1 MPCLFILYAE
11 YITRNARLDDLQAG
25 IKIVGRNTNNLRY
38 AGDTTLVAESKEEL
52 KSLLMKMKEESEKAD
67 LKLNIKKIK
76 IMASSHIISWQ
87 IGGEKMEAVT
97 DFLSFWALKSL
108 LIVTGAMKLE
118 DSCFLEEKL

>member
-11 YITRNARLDDLQAG
+11 YITQNARLDDLQAG
-25 IKIVGRNTNNLRY
+25 LKIVGRNTNNLRY

-52 KSLLMKMKEESEKAD
+52 KSLLMKEESEKAD

-87 IGGEKMEAVT
+87 IGGEKMEVVT

>member
-11 YITRNARLDDLQAG
+11 YITQNARLDDLQAG

-52 KSLLMKMKEESEKAD
+52 KSLLMKEESEKAD

-87 IGGEKMEAVT
+87 IGGEKMEVVT

>member
-1 MPCLFILYAE
+1 MPCLFILYVE
-11 YITRNARLDDLQAG
+11 YITQNARLDDLQAG

-52 KSLLMKMKEESEKAD
+52 KSLLMKEESEKAD

-87 IGGEKMEAVT
+87 IGGEKMEVVT